1 MRWPIAL
8 RKGPRKHTPHLISS
22 FTSSHHLFSTY
33 WAIITL
39 ISSVEFLNTVQEA
52 LRDKNWKK
60 AINEEMQALEKN
72 ETRDIVE
79 LPKGNKLVGCKSIF
93 TIKYKIDGTIER
105 YKARLV
111 TKEFNQT

>member
-1 MRWPIAL
+1 
-8 RKGPRKHTPHLISS
+8 
-22 FTSSHHLFSTY
+22 
-33 WAIITL
+33 
-39 ISSVEFLNTVQEA
+39 
-52 LRDKNWKK
+52 
-60 AINEEMQALEKN
+60 MQALEKN

-79 LPKGNKLVGCKSIF
+79 LPKGNKLVGCKLIF